1 MRRYKKQI
9 NSLTIYFFTL
19 IFIITLLLI
28 VALFN
33 QEEKLVVSN
42 INTIKSVETSR
53 ILPITTNI
61 QDTFQVV
68 NKFVKV
74 TSTEEILKHP
84 NEKIEFSGTLTGY
97 GPDCVGCSGNLGCA
111 PHPNVQNGNIYFED
125 TSYGKIRILAADPSI
140 PCGSI
145 IKVSNYPYITG
156 DFYGIVLDR
165 GSAIKGLTM
174 DLLYNSEQETRN
186 LGRAYNINFQ
196 IERWGY

>member
-74 TSTEEILKHP
+74 TSTEEILKHS

-111 PHPNVQNGNIYFED
+111 PHPNVKNGNIYFED
-125 TSYGKIRILAADPSI
+125 TSYGKIRILAADASI

-145 IKVSNYPYITG
+145 IKVSNYPYING